1 MEIII
6 GLLVVAALAFYL
18 IRKNKEV
25 EVELQTN
32 ESAPE
37 SAKIPMVVAGNP
49 VMPTE
54 VGKSADDRVESTAP
68 HKVPEPVETA
78 PAPVVAE
85 EIQWPKVEA
94 PTQPAKKA
102 PRARK
107 PAEPQAPAKPKA
119 VPAKSTKTKAPAIK
133 ATPAKKPRA
142 PRAK

>member
-6 GLLVVAALAFYL
+6 ALLVVAGLAFYL

-25 EVELQTN
+25 EEELQQT
-32 ESAPE
+32 EAAYKVEAPQP
-37 SAKIPMVVAGNP
+37 ANIPMVVAGNP

-68 HKVPEPVETA
+68 
-78 PAPVVAE
+78 VATE

-94 PTQPAKKA
+94 AKQPAKRA
-102 PRARK
+102 PRAKK
-107 PAEPQAPAKPKA
+107 PAAPRAPAKPKA
-119 VPAKSTKTKAPAIK
+119 VPAKTAKPKAPAIK

-142 PRAK
+142 K